1 MNLDVRENLK
11 NMEEAISYVKTAQVT
26 YAVRDTEYNDIKIK
40 KDNIIGIQKDDI
52 ISVGDNIEDVSFE
65 LVKNLVGEDS
75 SLITMFYGE
84 DIKEE
89 EAMKL
94 SRRIEEEFEDYDIEV
109 VFGGQPIYYY
119 IFSIE

>member
-1 MNLDVRENLK
+1 
-11 NMEEAISYVKTAQVT
+11 
-26 YAVRDTEYNDIKIK
+26 
-40 KDNIIGIQKDDI
+40 
-52 ISVGDNIEDVSFE
+52 
-65 LVKNLVGEDS
+65 
-75 SLITMFYGE
+75 MFYGE